1 MKRRRSRPRERE
13 GEGPPARKPGGRNLN
28 HFVRTGR
35 QTKAP
40 PGDGAK
46 WGCRCWSYG
55 LADLFRRTAN
65 PLPQRQTTEL
75 VAQRAAPNK
84 SPRQSEGAGLSLW
97 VSRMGL
103 AGSPGGKNV
112 AASPLTQ
119 RGRRLIGCTLRGGRP
134 HEKAPP
140 QGAGARVGFIVSR
153 LPQRAR
159 RPGGASVTG
168 KMTRALALGG
178 PLSETLSRAVGF
190 CVGRPTPRGTKKPR
204 QVAGCARPSGV
215 LPECKE
221 GQPPAIDGSLVAAF
235 VRSNGRRALF
245 TRSSTTA
252 SG

>member
-1 MKRRRSRPRERE
+1 MGLSMLVIRACRSLPEDSKPATPTPNHRVGCTAR
-13 GEGPPARKPGGRNLN
+13 GPK
-28 HFVRTGR
+28 
-35 QTKAP
+35 QK
-40 PGDGAK
+40 
-46 WGCRCWSYG
+46 
-55 LADLFRRTAN
+55 
-65 PLPQRQTTEL
+65 
-75 VAQRAAPNK
+75 
-84 SPRQSEGAGLSLW
+84 PRQSEGAGLSLW

-140 QGAGARVGFIVSR
+140 QGAGAQVGFIVSR

-178 PLSETLSRAVGF
+178 ATDETLSRAVGF

-204 QVAGCARPSGV
+204 QVAGLSRP
-215 LPECKE
+215 
-221 GQPPAIDGSLVAAF
+221 
-235 VRSNGRRALF
+235 
-245 TRSSTTA
+245 
-252 SG
+252 